1 MIPALPEDMSV
12 SPRKPRCWP
21 RPIFVIGAL
30 RSGASLL
37 TLSLGQHARLRPVL
51 NNSWY
56 EQFGAG
62 LQLAYADGVRPRA
75 TSELDVS
82 GIEIEDF
89 FAHFGEA
96 IDRLLLPDHLD
107 AELAATSDRRWVDG
121 TPTNAF
127 HTFLLCRLFPRA
139 RFIHVF
145 RDVEETVAA
154 LVNEDNRSLY
164 KSQHVRLNECD
175 AHLNWLEAVNACVT
189 AERAFGSETVL
200 RVRRADL
207 IEVPDKSIGRCLEF
221 LGEPF
226 DPACLR
232 AFSSVSPAPDQK
244 SVRSDATT
252 GKVCHPEIRLAAELL
267 NSALLD
273 ETSPAY
279 ARDESR
285 IAELEA
291 AFHARCRRGETA
303 VPRRPPYIQG
313 EPSAAQR
320 RTDRSRK
327 RTVPRWFDLDWIRSV
342 LPGAR

>member
-1 MIPALPEDMSV
+1 MSV
-12 SPRKPRCWP
+12 SPPKPRCWP
-21 RPIFVIGAL
+21 QPIFVIGAL

-51 NNSWY
+51 NNSWF
-56 EQFGAG
+56 ERFGAG
-62 LQLAYADGVRPRA
+62 LQLAYADGIRPRA

-96 IDRLLLPDHLD
+96 IDQLLLPDHLD
-107 AELAATSDRRWVDG
+107 AELAARRDRRWVDG
-121 TPTNAF
+121 TPANAF
-127 HTFLLCRLFPRA
+127 HIFLLCRLFPRA

-145 RDVEETVAA
+145 RDVEETVAT
-154 LVNEDNRSLY
+154 LVNEENRTLY
-164 KSQHVRLNECD
+164 KSQHVRLNERD

-189 AERAFGSETVL
+189 AERAFGSEIVMRL
-200 RVRRADL
+200 RRADL
-207 IEVPDKSIGRCLEF
+207 IQAPEQSIGRCLEF

-226 DPACLR
+226 DSACLR

-244 SVRSDATT
+244 SVRSDTT
-252 GKVCHPEIRLAAELL
+252 TTKDCPPEIRMAAELL
-267 NSALLD
+267 SRTLL
-273 ETSPAY
+273 EEPSPAY

-291 AFHARCRRGETA
+291 AFHDRCRLGETA
-303 VPRRPPYIQG
+303 VPQRPPYFQG
-313 EPSAAQR
+313 ELSAVQR

-327 RTVPRWFDLDWIRSV
+327 RTVPRWLDLDWLRSV
-342 LPGAR
+342 LPGTD